1 MDVVLGAAGIW
12 MQDLELPIDSGG
24 ADDDLPKF
32 TLKAWDKDILGS
44 SDQIGSCCHSLQP
57 LFLAGWH
64 KLVQQ
69 KGRDT
74 EISKMTTSRV
84 KAELQGANTALL
96 LPKSAKKKKKKS
108 SSVTRAAAVVTQQQ
122 PTESREQLIAKLR
135 EIDPVRQITSTR

>member
-1 MDVVLGAAGIW
+1 M
-12 MQDLELPIDSGG
+12 
-24 ADDDLPKF
+24 
-32 TLKAWDKDILGS
+32 
-44 SDQIGSCCHSLQP
+44 
-57 LFLAGWH
+57 
-64 KLVQQ
+64 QQ

-96 LPKSAKKKKKKS
+96 LPKSAKKKKKS

>member
-44 SDQIGSCCHSLQP
+44 SDQIGTCCHSLQP

-84 KAELQGANTALL
+84 KAELHGANTALL
-96 LPKSAKKKKKKS
+96 LPKSAKKKKKS
-108 SSVTRAAAVVTQQQ
+108 PSVTRAAAVVTQQQ

>member
-1 MDVVLGAAGIW
+1 M
-12 MQDLELPIDSGG
+12 
-24 ADDDLPKF
+24 
-32 TLKAWDKDILGS
+32 
-44 SDQIGSCCHSLQP
+44 
-57 LFLAGWH
+57 
-64 KLVQQ
+64 QQ